1 MYTLNAVKYF
11 KHPREGRRKGREE
24 GGEEGRRGKQ
34 EEKREK
40 EGRRKMITLILH
52 SLVFVAVV

>member
-1 MYTLNAVKYF
+1 MLSNTLNILGRGGGREER
-11 KHPREGRRKGREE
+11 REGRRGE
-24 GGEEGRRGKQ
+24 GGNKR
-34 EEKREK
+34 EKREK